1 MLTERDLIQLEKRGI
16 KPEEIYQQ
24 VDYFK
29 SGFPW
34 MQLDRSAT
42 LGDGVIRLTED
53 ELSQYEAS
61 FNQQKSGLSIVKL
74 VPASGAATRMFKSLF
89 EHLSEGKAN
98 KESSV
103 FFERLSE
110 FAFAQELK
118 AILPAEA
125 SDEEV
130 LKGLLTASGLEYGN
144 LPKGLLAFHRYADQ
158 VRTPL
163 EEHLVEAAEYASDGQ
178 QARLH
183 FTVSPEHRVRFE
195 ELVAKVVPPLE
206 QHYGISF
213 HISFSEQKPATD
225 TVAVEPDNSLFREA
239 DGSLLF
245 RPAGHG
251 ALLENLNDLRADIIF
266 IKNIDN
272 VVPDALKPSTIVYKK
287 ALGGLLI
294 WILGEIKRW
303 HALLGENAVP
313 QDTMDAAEKFMKGF
327 LGFVPAPA
335 FANLNNQEKVNFL
348 RAILARPTR
357 ICGVVKNTGEPG
369 GGPFWCQDELGNS
382 TLQLV
387 ESAQVDLKNEQQKSI
402 FTGSTHFNPVDLVCA
417 TKDLEGNSYDL
428 LAFRDMSTGFITDK
442 TKDGRALK
450 AQELPGLWNGAMA
463 KWNTV
468 FVEVPLETFN
478 PVKSVTDLLRPA
490 HQNLE

>member
-42 LGDGVIRLTED
+42 IGDGVIRLSED
-53 ELSQYEAS
+53 ELSIYQAS
-61 FNQQKSGLSIVKL
+61 FDQQKTALTIVKL

-98 KESSV
+98 KESTV

-118 AILPAEA
+118 ALLPPNA

-130 LKGLLTASGLEYGN
+130 LKGLLTASGLAYGT

-178 QARLH
+178 MARLH
-183 FTVSPEHRVRFE
+183 FTVSPEHRGRFE
-195 ELVAKVVPPLE
+195 QLVAKIVPPLE
-206 QHYGISF
+206 KKYGISF
-213 HISFSEQKPATD
+213 DISFSEQKPATD
-225 TVAVEPDNSLFREA
+225 TVAVEPDNTFFREA

-251 ALLENLNDLRADIIF
+251 ALLENLNDLSADIIF

-294 WILGEIKRW
+294 WILGEIKRL
-303 HALLGENAVP
+303 HTLLGAEVIS
-313 QDTMDAAEKFMKGF
+313 QDAMDAAEKFMKAN
-327 LGFVPAPA
+327 LGFVPAPV
-335 FANLNNQEKVNFL
+335 FGRLNGQEKANFL
-348 RAILARPTR
+348 RAILDRPAR
-357 ICGVVKNTGEPG
+357 ICGVVQNTGEPG

-387 ESAQVDLKNEQQKSI
+387 ESAQVDLSNPGQKGI

-463 KWNTV
+463 NWITI
-468 FVEVPLETFN
+468 FVDVPLLTFN
-478 PVKSVTDLLRPA
+478 PVKTVNDLLKPS
-490 HQNLE
+490 HQPR

>member
-42 LGDGVIRLTED
+42 IGDGVIRLSED
-53 ELSQYEAS
+53 ELSIYQAS
-61 FNQQKSGLSIVKL
+61 FDQQKTALTIVKL

-98 KESSV
+98 KESTV

-118 AILPAEA
+118 ALLPPNA

-130 LKGLLTASGLEYGN
+130 LKGLLTASGLAYGT

-158 VRTPL
+158 VRTPM

-178 QARLH
+178 MARLH
-183 FTVSPEHRVRFE
+183 FTVSPEHRGRFE
-195 ELVAKVVPPLE
+195 QLVAKIVPPLE
-206 QHYGISF
+206 KKYGISF
-213 HISFSEQKPATD
+213 DISFSEQKPATD
-225 TVAVEPDNSLFREA
+225 TVAVEPDNTFFREA

-251 ALLENLNDLRADIIF
+251 ALLENLNDLSADIIF

-294 WILGEIKRW
+294 SILGEIKRL
-303 HALLGENAVP
+303 HTLLGAEVIS
-313 QDTMDAAEKFMKGF
+313 QDAMDAAEKFMKAY

-335 FANLNNQEKVNFL
+335 FGRLNGQEKANFL
-348 RAILARPTR
+348 RAILDRPAR
-357 ICGVVKNTGEPG
+357 ICGVVQNTGEPG

-387 ESAQVDLKNEQQKSI
+387 ESAQVDLSNPGQKGI

-490 HQNLE
+490 HQN

>member
-1 MLTERDLIQLEKRGI
+1 MLSERDLIQLEKRGI

-34 MQLDRSAT
+34 MQLDRSAI
-42 LGDGVIRLTED
+42 LGDGVIRLSAD
-53 ELSQYEAS
+53 ELSHYQEA
-61 FNQQKSGLSIVKL
+61 FDQQKSGLSIVKL

-98 KESSV
+98 KESAV

-110 FAFAQELK
+110 FAFAEELM
-118 AILPAEA
+118 ALLPVD
-125 SDEEV
+125 SNDEEV
-130 LKGLLTASGLEYGN
+130 LKGLLTAAGLEYGT

-163 EEHLVEAAEYASDGQ
+163 EEHLVEAAEYASDGRT
-178 QARLH
+178 ARLH
-183 FTVSPEHRVRFE
+183 FTVSPEHRGRFE
-195 ELVAKVVPPLE
+195 QLVAKVVPPLE
-206 QHYGISF
+206 HQYAISF
-213 HISFSEQKPATD
+213 EISFSEQKPATD
-225 TVAVEPDNSLFREA
+225 TVAVEPDNSLFRES

-251 ALLENLNDLRADIIF
+251 ALLENLNDLSADIIF

-272 VVPDALKPSTIVYKK
+272 VVPDALKPSTIMYKK
-287 ALGGLLI
+287 ALGGLLL

-303 HALLGENAVP
+303 HGLLGQHPNDPETIAGAV
-313 QDTMDAAEKFMKGF
+313 AFMKAY
-327 LGFVPAPA
+327 LGFVPALD
-335 FANLNNQEKVNFL
+335 FNNLNEQGKAFDL
-348 RAILARPTR
+348 RAIFARPTR

-369 GGPFWCQDELGNS
+369 GGPFWCQDALGNS

-387 ESAQVDLKNEQQKSI
+387 ESAQVDLQHEGQKSI

-417 TKDLEGNSYDL
+417 TKDLEGKPYDL
-428 LAFRDMSTGFITDK
+428 LAFRDMSTGFITEK

-490 HQNLE
+490 HQS